1 MVIGHAP
8 SPGIW
13 IRPSEKSPCVNQRL
27 PTTALRKLSGEAL
40 RYRPLAV
47 FS

>member
-13 IRPSEKSPCVNQRL
+13 IRPSEKSPWENQRL
-27 PTTALRKLSGEAL
+27 HHRAAEASGEAL